1 MVQNRS
7 AAGASD
13 LEAPQQTILL
23 ADLFHAVQLL
33 LKGSVPRGMELQVRL
48 PTDRHDEIGDVVRNV
63 NLMAESLQRMEGARR
78 LDGQVVSYTDAGIA
92 ALQAGCDLVLLC
104 NQSLG
109 DGQAA
114 ATVQARELAV
124 LGEGEVVQVEGREAG
139 TRLILVAGQPLREP
153 VARYGPFVMNTQA
166 ELRQAFE
173 DYQAGRF

>member
-1 MVQNRS
+1 MD
-7 AAGASD
+7 GE
-13 LEAPQQTILL
+13 LY
-23 ADLFHAVQLL
+23 FHAALEQQL
-33 LKGSVPRGMELQVRL
+33 GEFP
-48 PTDRHDEIGDVVRNV
+48 
-63 NLMAESLQRMEGARR
+63 
-78 LDGQVVSYTDAGIA
+78 
-92 ALQAGCDLVLLC
+92 DLVLG
-104 NQSLG
+104 LG